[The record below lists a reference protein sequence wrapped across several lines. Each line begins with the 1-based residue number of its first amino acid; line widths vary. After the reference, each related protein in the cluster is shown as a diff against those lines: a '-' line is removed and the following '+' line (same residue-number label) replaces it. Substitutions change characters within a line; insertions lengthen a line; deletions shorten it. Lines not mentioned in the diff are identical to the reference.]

1 MEPLRVDQMPYAQ
14 LASYMG
20 RLGAVFMPD
29 RSNDVRHVYFSRRL
43 NRWFA
48 ASTINNGVGTVRV
61 SHYAQCPCGMKS

>member
-1 MEPLRVDQMPYAQ
+1 MEPLRVDSLPYAQ
-14 LASYMG
+14 LAQYMG
-20 RLGAVFMPD
+20 RLGAVFMKD

-48 ASTINNGVGTVRV
+48 ASTTANGLVKV

>member
-1 MEPLRVDQMPYAQ
+1 MEPLRVDSLPYAQ

-48 ASTINNGVGTVRV
+48 ASTMANGLVKV
-61 SHYAQCPCGMKS
+61 SQYSQCPCGMKS